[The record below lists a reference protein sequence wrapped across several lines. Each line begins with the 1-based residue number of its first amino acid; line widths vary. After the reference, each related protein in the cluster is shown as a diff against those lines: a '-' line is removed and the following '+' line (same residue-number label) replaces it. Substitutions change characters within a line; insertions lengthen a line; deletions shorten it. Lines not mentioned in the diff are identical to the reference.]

1 MDKVEKIISYT
12 KLTFEELSINDKE
25 CVNQSLTARKNAY
38 SPYSNFSV
46 GASLQMDNGEFILG
60 NNQENRAYPSGLCA
74 ERVALFHFGAN
85 FSDRTI
91 KTLTITANNKEGNYK
106 GLIKPCGS
114 CLQVI
119 AEYELKQKEKI
130 RIILYSDDN
139 QVLIAEGVENFLPM
153 IFLFE

>member
-1 MDKVEKIISYT
+1 MDKIEKIISFE
-12 KLTFEELSINDKE
+12 KCTFEELNNSDKE
-25 CVNQSLTARKNAY
+25 CIQQSLKARENAY
-38 SPYSNFSV
+38 APYSTFSV

-85 FSDRTI
+85 YPNGII

-106 GLIKPCGS
+106 EMIKPCGS

-119 AEYELKQKEKI
+119 AEYELKQKQKI
-130 RIILYSDDN
+130 RLILYSDTN

-153 IFLFE
+153 IFLF